1 MGAAE
6 DAGWE
11 TLTIGPYFDANYA
24 SQRQVSSP
32 QTMKHKCGEMKGTA
46 AGSGREAAAASRE
59 AVKCRVKM
67 SSGERPEYKEFGVG
81 QRAEH
86 AGPALRK

>member
-1 MGAAE
+1 M
-6 DAGWE
+6 
-11 TLTIGPYFDANYA
+11 LTIGPCFDANYV
-24 SQRQVSSP
+24 SQRQVRRP
-32 QTMKHKCGEMKGTA
+32 QKNEHKCGEMKGTA

-86 AGPALRK
+86 ADPALSQKIMQNRL